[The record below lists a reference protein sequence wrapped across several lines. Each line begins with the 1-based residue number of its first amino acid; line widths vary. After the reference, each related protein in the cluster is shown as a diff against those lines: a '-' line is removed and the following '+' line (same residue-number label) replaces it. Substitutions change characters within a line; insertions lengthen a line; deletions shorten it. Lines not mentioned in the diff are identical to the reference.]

1 MKTNNRK
8 YKYGIVF
15 TLYLL
20 GWALFLPVSA
30 QDYDGKIN
38 VKPRLSLSNDSLYID
53 MTVTLEGVPIDNERS
68 LTLTPVLTGESQT
81 KHLTPLIINGP
92 RRHQLYLRYR
102 ALNKKKM
109 KESDYPVAVKG
120 GKRFSHIKEI
130 AYSTA
135 VRYEPWM
142 GEASLDL
149 VEDLCGCAGYTQKI
163 SVEQL
168 VAMIMPPEVKVEVNI
183 EPKLAYIHPDVEAE
197 KMRDEQAD
205 VFLDFKVSET
215 TILPDFMS
223 NRKELDKAESLLRE
237 FQNDKNVSITGITIR
252 GFASPEGKEATN
264 KKLSEGRAGA
274 LNRYLSQRFAIP
286 RNIYSV
292 ESAGE
297 DWEGFERLM
306 EKTDLFANNYRND
319 VLKIIRSNASNDD
332 KQAAVVALKSGSYS
346 VILKNIYSRLRRVA
360 CRVDYRV
367 RAFNLEEAKEL
378 IFTKPQQL
386 SLEEMFRVANTYDD
400 SDPQF
405 GEIFETA
412 VRLFPQDQTAN
423 LNAAASSM
431 IHGDV
436 LRAKRYL
443 DRSDQTTAEYMNN
456 RGVYELLN
464 ENYKEARIWLER
476 AKENGS
482 KPAKHNLAEL
492 EKKEAQGD

>member
-1 MKTNNRK
+1 MKTNNKK

-20 GWALFLPVSA
+20 GWALFSPVAA
-30 QDYDGKIN
+30 QDHDGRIN
-38 VKPRLSLSNDSLYID
+38 VKPKLSLTADSLYID
-53 MTVTLEGVPIDNERS
+53 MAITLQGVPIDNERS

-102 ALNKKKM
+102 ALNKNRI
-109 KESDYPVAVKG
+109 KESDYPVAM
-120 GKRFSHIKEI
+120 KREDKSSYTREI
-130 AYSTA
+130 SYHTS

-142 GEASLDL
+142 DNASLNL

-168 VAMIMPPEVKVEVNI
+168 VAVIVPAPVEVNI
-183 EPKLAYIHPDVEAE
+183 EPKLAYIHPEVEAE

-205 VFLDFKVSET
+205 VFLDFKVAET
-215 TILPDFMS
+215 VILPDFMS
-223 NRKELDKAESLLRE
+223 NRRELDKAEGLLRE
-237 FQNDKNVSITGITIR
+237 LQDDKNVTITGITIR
-252 GFASPEGKEATN
+252 GFASPEGKEAMN
-264 KKLSEGRAGA
+264 KKLSAGRAGA
-274 LNRYLSQRFAIP
+274 LNQYLSKRFSIP

-292 ESAGE
+292 EPAGE

-306 EKTDLFANNYRND
+306 EESALFSDNYRND

-332 KQAAVVALKSGSYS
+332 KQAAVVALKSGPYDM
-346 VILKNIYSRLRRVA
+346 ILKNIYSRLRRVA
-360 CRVDYRV
+360 CLVDYRV
-367 RAFNLEEAKEL
+367 RAFDLEEAKEL
-378 IFTKPQQL
+378 YFTKPQQL
-386 SLEEMFRVANTYDD
+386 SLEELFRVANTYDD

-412 VRLFPQDQTAN
+412 VRLFPENQTAN

-436 LRAKRYL
+436 ARAKKYL
-443 DRSDQTTAEYMNN
+443 DRANHASAEYMNN

-464 ENYKEARIWLER
+464 ENYEEARIWLEKAR
-476 AKENGS
+476 DNGS
-482 KPAKHNLAEL
+482 KPAEHNLAEL
-492 EKKEAQGD
+492 KKKTAASK